1 MKVQMKESKQE
12 FQPKTLTIEIET
24 QEELEVLHKLFA
36 LNLSVPDIV
45 YPSSVRKA
53 EELSDI
59 MEKVF
64 YSWTN

>member
-45 YPSSVRKA
+45 YPNSVRKA

-64 YSWTN
+64 YSLTN

>member
-1 MKVQMKESKQE
+1 MKVQTKESKQE

-45 YPSSVRKA
+45 YPNSVRKA

-64 YSWTN
+64 YSLTN

>member
-24 QEELEVLHKLFA
+24 QEELEILQKLFT
-36 LNLSVPDIV
+36 LNFSVPDIV
-45 YPSSVRKA
+45 YPNSVRKA
-53 EELSDI
+53 EELSYI

-64 YSWTN
+64 YSLTD

>member
-24 QEELEVLHKLFA
+24 QEELEVLHKLFT

-45 YPSSVRKA
+45 YPNSVRKA

-64 YSWTN
+64 YSLTN